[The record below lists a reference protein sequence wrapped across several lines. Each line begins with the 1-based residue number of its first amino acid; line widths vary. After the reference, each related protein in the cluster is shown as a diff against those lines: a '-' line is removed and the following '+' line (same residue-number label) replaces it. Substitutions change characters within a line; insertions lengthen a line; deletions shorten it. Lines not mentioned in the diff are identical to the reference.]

1 MAKKRNSLYNSS
13 KKNPNA
19 YPKSKKILK
28 EKITVAVV
36 ILIALISVLVTLLEK
51 NGIINRGELLNNAGV
66 VDSVK
71 ANDSNFTVYYLDAG
85 QSDCSIIVCD
95 DQVMMID
102 AGTYDQLGT
111 IREALLSLNISTI
124 DYMVITHQ
132 HDDHMGGA
140 AGIIQNYD
148 VKNIIMP
155 KLSEV
160 NMVTTYAYEELLTSI
175 SERNVN
181 AIAAEPGYHFNI
193 GTADIDIFSPSE
205 QDKNINNMS
214 VVLKVVFGNTSF
226 LFQGDAEKK
235 IENALLK
242 TDYDL
247 SADVI
252 KVGHHGSK
260 TSSTAKYIQAVAPKA
275 AIISCG
281 ADNTYG
287 HPHSETLETLKNAGV
302 DVYTT
307 SIIGNITAVSD
318 GNKITI
324 TNEKTEDVK
333 TYE

>member
-1 MAKKRNSLYNSS
+1 MANRGNSLYNSG

-19 YPKSKKILK
+19 YPKNKKLLK

-36 ILIALISVLVTLLEK
+36 IIIALIGCLVSLLE
-51 NGIINRGELLNNAGV
+51 NEGIINRGELLNDTGA

-71 ANDSNFTVYYLDAG
+71 TSDSEFTVYYLDAG
-85 QSDCSIIVCD
+85 QSDCSIIICN

-102 AGTYDQLGT
+102 AGTYDQVEN

-124 DYMVITHQ
+124 DYMIITHQ

-140 AGIIQNYD
+140 AAIIQNYD

-155 KLSEV
+155 RLSEV

-175 SERNVN
+175 SDRSVN
-181 AIAAEPGYHFNI
+181 AIAAEPGYHFNV
-193 GTADIDIFSPSE
+193 GTADVDIFSPSE

-242 TDYDL
+242 TDYDFT
-247 SADVI
+247 ADVI

-260 TSSTAKYIQAVAPKA
+260 TSSTAKYIQAVDPKA

-281 ADNTYG
+281 ADNSYG
-287 HPHSETLETLKNAGV
+287 HPHSETLETLENADV
-302 DVYTT
+302 DIYIT
-307 SIIGNITAVSD
+307 SLIGDITAVSD

>member
-1 MAKKRNSLYNSS
+1 MAKKRNSLYNSG

-19 YPKSKKILK
+19 YPKSRKILK
-28 EKITVAVV
+28 ERITIAVV
-36 ILIALISVLVTLLEK
+36 IIIALIGGLISLLENK
-51 NGIINRGELLNNAGV
+51 GIINRGELLNNTGV

-71 ANDSNFTVYYLDAG
+71 TSDSDFAVYYLDAG

-102 AGTYDQLGT
+102 AGTYDQVEN
-111 IREALLSLNISTI
+111 IREALLSLNISRI

-140 AGIIQNYD
+140 ATIIQNYD

-155 KLSEV
+155 RLSDV

-242 TDYDL
+242 TEYNL
-247 SADVI
+247 TADII

-260 TSSTAKYIQAVAPKA
+260 TSSTAKYIQAVSPKA

-281 ADNTYG
+281 SDNSYG
-287 HPHSETLETLKNAGV
+287 HPHTETLETLENADV
-302 DVYTT
+302 DIYIT
-307 SIIGNITAVSD
+307 SLIGNITAVSD

-324 TNEKTEDVK
+324 TNEKTEDVR

>member
-1 MAKKRNSLYNSS
+1 MAKKRNPLYNASR
-13 KKNPNA
+13 KNPNA
-19 YPKSKKILK
+19 YPKSRKLLK
-28 EKITVAVV
+28 EKIIVAFV
-36 ILIALISVLVTLLEK
+36 ALIILVGGFVSLLEK
-51 NGIINRGELLNNAGV
+51 NGILSRGKLLNSAGV
-66 VDSVK
+66 IDSVQTVDSDF
-71 ANDSNFTVYYLDAG
+71 AVYYLDAG
-85 QSDCSIIVCD
+85 QSDCTIVVCD
-95 DQVMMID
+95 GQVLMID
-102 AGTYDQLGT
+102 AGTYDQLET
-111 IREALLSLNISTI
+111 IREALMSLDISAI

-132 HDDHMGGA
+132 HDDHMGSA
-140 AGIIQNYD
+140 AAIIQNYE

-155 KLSEV
+155 RLSEI

-175 SERNVN
+175 SDRGVN

-193 GTADIDIFSPSE
+193 GTADIDIFSPSQ

-214 VVLKVVFGNTSF
+214 VVLKIVFGNTSF

-260 TSSTAKYIQAVAPKA
+260 TSSTAKYIQAVAPEA

-281 ADNTYG
+281 ADNSYG
-287 HPHSETLETLKNAGV
+287 HPHSETLETLENADV
-302 DVYTT
+302 DVYIT
-307 SIIGNITAVSD
+307 SVIGDITAVSD

-324 TNEKTEDVK
+324 TSEKSGETR

>member
-1 MAKKRNSLYNSS
+1 MAKRSNSLYNSGR
-13 KKNPNA
+13 KNPNA
-19 YPKSKKILK
+19 YPKSKKLLK

-36 ILIALISVLVTLLEK
+36 ILIALVGGLVSLLENK
-51 NGIINRGELLNNAGV
+51 GIINRGELLNSAGV

-71 ANDSNFTVYYLDAG
+71 TSDSDFAVYYLDAG
-85 QSDCSIIVCD
+85 QSDCSIIMCD
-95 DQVMMID
+95 DRVMMID
-102 AGTYDQLGT
+102 AGTYDQLET
-111 IREALLSLNISTI
+111 IREALRSLNISTI

-132 HDDHMGGA
+132 HDDHMGSA
-140 AGIIQNYD
+140 AAIIQNYD

-155 KLSEV
+155 RLSEV

-193 GTADIDIFSPSE
+193 GAADIDIFSPSQ

-214 VVLKVVFGNTSF
+214 VVLKVIFGNTSF

-281 ADNTYG
+281 ADNSYG
-287 HPHSETLETLKNAGV
+287 HPHSETLETLENADV
-302 DVYTT
+302 DVYIT
-307 SIIGNITAVSD
+307 SFIGDITAVSD

-324 TNEKTEDVK
+324 TSEKSEDMR